1 VNREMKFESWTIVGS
16 EQHTNNSWK
25 QRDEELGYVNVK
37 TTVDDDER
45 LIDTLVLELSSLEGG

>member
-1 VNREMKFESWTIVGS
+1 MKFESWTIVGS